1 MHRKSNENTLI
12 YDISCKSFIGSKP
25 LQIIFYK
32 LDGFIRADGGSRY
45 LISFGSEK
53 YDAICNRTRYLISQK
68 KGHYICFHSWLCKNK
83 NLFTWSMSPEKTLAF
98 HSVIILI
105 K

>member
-12 YDISCKSFIGSKP
+12 YHISCKTFIGSKP

-53 YDAICNRTRYLISQK
+53 YDAICNRIKYLISQK
-68 KGHYICFHSWLCKNK
+68 KRGITYVFAHNYAKIKIYLHDLCLQKK
-83 NLFTWSMSPEKTLAF
+83 R
-98 HSVIILI
+98 
-105 K
+105 